1 MKYFLLF
8 LLFHITCLALQP
20 ALNLIILGEIPQ
32 YCMDSCH
39 SEEKHL
45 CDSDDHQH
53 ADVDHDH
60 HDHEDHEEDNGCVH
74 ACNPLMSCGCCS
86 IVPVKNLFLSFT
98 IDQLIIE
105 ENIVFLEK
113 YPTSIA
119 NDFWHPPQL
128 V

>member
-39 SEEKHL
+39 SEEKHP
-45 CDSDDHQH
+45 CTSDDHCNS
-53 ADVDHDH
+53 
-60 HDHEDHEEDNGCVH
+60 DHEDHDHEHEEDEGCVH
-74 ACNPLMSCGCCS
+74 SCNPLMSCGCCS
-86 IVPVKNLFLSFT
+86 IVPVKYLYLSFH
-98 IDQLIIE
+98 IERLVVE
-105 ENIVFLEK
+105 ENIVFMERF
-113 YPTSIA
+113 PTSIA
-119 NDFWHPPQL
+119 KDFWHPPQL